1 MVDATVS
8 SDCSGPLE
16 GVSITSTKLMSV
28 ASSLPGDYRLRV
40 CSIPAD
46 ITCRKEG
53 FEPVTKTITRT
64 SVAVQ
69 MACPG
74 ISL

>member
-16 GVSITSTKLMSV
+16 GVNITSTELMGV
-28 ASSLPGDYRLRV
+28 ASSVPGDYRLRV

-46 ITCRKEG
+46 ITCQKEG
-53 FEPVTKTITRT
+53 FEPVTKTITGS

-74 ISL
+74 MLL